1 MKRRIEMRGFVK
13 KRELLRS
20 YTHRPRPQQQQRGS
34 ISSEAKGGRCRRDAE
49 VLGAVAL
56 PGGQGQVLRRGPDA
70 AGAGAVTTA
79 GGESVNYRAQ
89 TLWIP
94 SPSRCV
100 YRRAREDH

>member
-20 YTHRPRPQQQQRGS
+20 YTYRPRPQQQQQGS
-34 ISSEAKGGRCRRDAE
+34 ISSEAKGGRRRDAE

-56 PGGQGQVLRRGPDA
+56 PGGQGQVLRRRPDA

-94 SPSRCV
+94 SPSRCI
-100 YRRAREDH
+100 YCR